1 MKRLAYLLV
10 ISFAYAELMQC
21 INDFTKI
28 TSKVI
33 SFGGSDPYD
42 TMALYSGLKRNNLG
56 DYSGCAELDYA
67 DYVVVGFSA
76 SPILVLTMCG
86 SKNCT
91 ESDYRIIFNA
101 TLPHAEPPSKML
113 SGYSI
118 SEDTMLQ
125 FEKSVNIFRE
135 AFQELKENKSISMYQ
150 KLAEPLILKTYRQ
163 KLADIHDNSSTA
175 EYPGFYNPIYY
186 PQDYIQ
192 NNFNALSTGAII
204 MLIVCSILIGI
215 AFTGTALDISEQ
227 VAIFKRKKEEQESI
241 NIPLTT
247 SEEASYSKLPE
258 KVVPAEPSTA
268 VKVLMCFSL
277 YTNIRKLFLSRS
289 SEKTGTKETLDIFN
303 GVRAMSMAWVVLGH
317 VFLIKYTNSPLV
329 NFQDAGDWYK
339 HPKGAMIYGAEYAVD
354 VFFWLSGFL
363 VAYFFIME
371 YNAKNRMNWVYIYVH
386 RFYRILPAYMFCL
399 FLTWAFLKYIGNGP
413 VWFIGDG
420 LNNECKNYWW
430 TNLIFLN
437 NFIPD
442 GDGSGCM
449 GWSWYM
455 ANDMQF
461 FLITPII
468 LFLYHR
474 IHKLIGW
481 SLLMGLV
488 LTNMLSSGLIAS
500 HKNYPVAPDQT
511 FQKIYTKPYC
521 RVGPY
526 AIGVMFGLIYYTY
539 KHHQKTGKIYDS
551 LAFVVAKLFKFRP
564 FRYLSY
570 LLGLFLM
577 NYLIFIQVEA
587 YHDFYE
593 SIENGSPEPED
604 YWSQDERN
612 IFYALSRIGF
622 ATGLSL
628 VLVPILM
635 GYNKLACGFLSHEVW
650 TPLARLSYSGY
661 LIHYGILWGVL
672 LSRPSAGYL
681 SDTEVF
687 YDFIICLTLT
697 YIAALPI
704 SLILESPFIGIERV
718 LKGQAPKQ
726 IKEKGEQ
733 ELK

>member
-1 MKRLAYLLV
+1 MIDILYQIKQNKRQ
-10 ISFAYAELMQC
+10 E
-21 INDFTKI
+21 DR
-28 TSKVI
+28 SK
-33 SFGGSDPYD
+33 
-42 TMALYSGLKRNNLG
+42 LG
-56 DYSGCAELDYA
+56 
-67 DYVVVGFSA
+67 
-76 SPILVLTMCG
+76 P
-86 SKNCT
+86 
-91 ESDYRIIFNA
+91 
-101 TLPHAEPPSKML
+101 
-113 SGYSI
+113 
-118 SEDTMLQ
+118 
-125 FEKSVNIFRE
+125 
-135 AFQELKENKSISMYQ
+135 
-150 KLAEPLILKTYRQ
+150 
-163 KLADIHDNSSTA
+163 DNSANEGVYAKMSDNGDRVD
-175 EYPGFYNPIYY
+175 PVLPI
-186 PQDYIQ
+186 
-192 NNFNALSTGAII
+192 
-204 MLIVCSILIGI
+204 
-215 AFTGTALDISEQ
+215 
-227 VAIFKRKKEEQESI
+227 
-241 NIPLTT
+241 
-247 SEEASYSKLPE
+247 KL
-258 KVVPAEPSTA
+258 
-268 VKVLMCFSL
+268 LMCFSL
-277 YTNIRKLFLSRS
+277 YTNTKKLFMSRS

-500 HKNYPVAPDQT
+500 HKNYPVVPDET
-511 FQKIYTKPYC
+511 YEKIYTKPYC

-526 AIGVMFGLIYYTY
+526 AIGVMFGLMYYTY
-539 KHHQKTGKIYDS
+539 KHHQKTGEIYDP
-551 LAFVVAKLFKFRP
+551 LAYRLLNIFNIRLV
-564 FRYLSY
+564 RYFFY
-570 LLGLFLM
+570 LVGLALV

-593 SIENGSPEPED
+593 SAENGSPEPED

-612 IFYALSRIGF
+612 TFYALSRIGF
-622 ATGLSL
+622 TTGLSL
-628 VLVPILM
+628 ILMPTLM
-635 GYNKLACGFLSHEVW
+635 GYNKVAFEILGNSAW
-650 TPLARLSYSGY
+650 TPLARLSFCGY
-661 LIHYGILWGVL
+661 LIHYGLVYAIL
-672 LSRPSAGYL
+672 LSRPVAGYL
-681 SDTEVF
+681 SNTELF
-687 YDFIICLTLT
+687 FDFIICLVVT
-697 YIAALPI
+697 YTAALPI
-704 SLILESPFIGIERV
+704 SLMLESPLLGIEKI
-718 LKGQAPKQ
+718 LKGQAVKPAT
-726 IKEKGEQ
+726 KEHKVINSS
-733 ELK
+733 